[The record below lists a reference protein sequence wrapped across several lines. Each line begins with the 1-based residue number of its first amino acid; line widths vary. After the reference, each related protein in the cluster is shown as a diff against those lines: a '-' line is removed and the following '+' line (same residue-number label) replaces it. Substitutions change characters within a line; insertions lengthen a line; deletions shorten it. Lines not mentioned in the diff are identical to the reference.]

1 MSEDRS
7 RIAAE
12 RAGDFCRSV
21 PIPLPSAFWQALL
34 YGSCNALVSSMD
46 ANTALRLVAFELGK
60 DSDVVRFSDS
70 VRVNTL
76 RKMLDQQF
84 GAKVWDVMNKLW
96 RAAPA
101 SPGAPLPSEDQSQL
115 PAGPLPVGCN
125 QPRWIRELNELG
137 GPERAWM
144 VENGLWCG

>member
-21 PIPLPSAFWQALL
+21 PIPLPSAFWQALF
-34 YGSCNALVSSMD
+34 YGSRDALLSSRD
-46 ANTALRLVAFELGK
+46 ANTALCLVAFELGK
-60 DSDVVRFSDS
+60 DSDVVQFSDS

-84 GAKVWDVMNKLW
+84 GAKVWNVMNKLW

-101 SPGAPLPSEDQSQL
+101 SPGAAIPNEDQSQASPGVKDCPRSM
-115 PAGPLPVGCN
+115 PAL
-125 QPRWIRELNELG
+125 RREFHQEISNEQRLLEPMG
-137 GPERAWM
+137 G
-144 VENGLWCG
+144 WCG